1 MPIHLVLG
9 GARSGKTAFAEQTAL
24 KQGGSLHYIATAQP
38 RADAE
43 FQARIAR
50 HQSTRSKQFHT
61 HETPLLLAAQL
72 QTLNS
77 PEHTVVVDCLTL
89 WVTNC
94 LLAECWDAERKALLD
109 LLPQLHCYCLLVSN
123 EVGLGVV
130 PMGELSRQF
139 VDASGWLHQ
148 DIAAV
153 AENVTQVIAGLPQR
167 LKPVL
172 NG

>member
-1 MPIHLVLG
+1 MTVHLVLG
-9 GARSGKTAFAEQTAL
+9 GARSGKSAYAEQTAL
-24 KQGGSLHYIATAQP
+24 NLGGSLHYIATAQP

-50 HQSTRSKQFHT
+50 HQLSRSTQFKT
-61 HETPLLLAAQL
+61 HETPLHLAH
-72 QTLNS
+72 TLNTLNAS
-77 PEHTVVVDCLTL
+77 EHTIVVDCLTL

-94 LLAECWDAERKALLD
+94 LLAQCWEAERDALLA
-109 LLPQLHCYCLLVSN
+109 LLPKLRCRCLLVSN

-148 DIAAV
+148 DIAAL
-153 AENVTQVIAGLPQR
+153 ADAVTLVTAGLAQR
-167 LKPVL
+167 LKGAP
-172 NG
+172 